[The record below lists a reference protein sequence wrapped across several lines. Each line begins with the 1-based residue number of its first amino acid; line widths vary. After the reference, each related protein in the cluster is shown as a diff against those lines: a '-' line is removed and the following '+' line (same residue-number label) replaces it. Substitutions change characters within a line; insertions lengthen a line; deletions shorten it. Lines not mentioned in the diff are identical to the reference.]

1 MPAVELEIQP
11 EPDPAERE
19 AISRA
24 IERLVAGGT
33 MPVAY
38 RSGWR
43 DAGIA
48 ENIEAGKTAYATA
61 RPRSNRGATRA

>member
-1 MPAVELEIQP
+1 MPAVELEIEP
-11 EPDPAERE
+11 EPTPPERE

-24 IERLVAGGT
+24 IERLLARTVPA
-33 MPVAY
+33 AY

-61 RPRSNRGATRA
+61 RPRSNPGATRA